1 MTQIYNCTN
10 GKIVTIVTFTEKFPM
25 EGRLHQLPIFKNV
38 EENELNRLLAS
49 IVFQRKSYPAGA
61 LVVSQGEECNRLL
74 LLTEGM
80 VKGEMTSPMGK
91 SLKIEDMEAPYA
103 LATAFLFG
111 NSAFFPVNIVA
122 VTPVNFIVI
131 QRREL
136 LKLFQLSEQILQNF
150 LSMISSRAQFL
161 SEKLRFHSFKSLK
174 AKIAFYLIKEA
185 GQNSSFRLDDS
196 QNDLAELF
204 GVARP
209 SVGRAFLL
217 LQEEGII
224 DIRYRQVEIIDR
236 KKLIEAC
243 NE

>member
-1 MTQIYNCTN
+1 
-10 GKIVTIVTFTEKFPM
+10 M
-25 EGRLHQLPIFKNV
+25 ENRLHRLPIFKNI
-38 EENELNRLLAS
+38 EEPELEELLS
-49 IVFQRKSYPAGA
+49 TIVFQRQRFPAGA

-103 LATAFLFG
+103 LATAFIFG
-111 NSAFFPVNIVA
+111 NNSFFPVNIIS
-122 VTPVNFIVI
+122 VTPVCFII
-131 QRREL
+131 IHRREL
-136 LKLFQLSEQILQNF
+136 IKLFQKNEQILMNF

-161 SEKLRFHSFKSLK
+161 SEKLKFHSLK
-174 AKIAFYLIKEA
+174 TLRSKIAFYLIKEA
-185 GQNSSFRLDDS
+185 GQNKFFRLTDS

-224 DIRYRQVEIIDR
+224 DIRYRQVEILDR
-236 KKLIEAC
+236 QKLIEAC